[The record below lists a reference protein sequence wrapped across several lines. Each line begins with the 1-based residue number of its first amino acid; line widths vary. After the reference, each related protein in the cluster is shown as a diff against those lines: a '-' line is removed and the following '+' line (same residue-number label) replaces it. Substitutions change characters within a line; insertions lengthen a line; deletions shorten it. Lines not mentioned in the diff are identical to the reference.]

1 MVVNLPVLKPIESI
15 KTAFPC
21 VQIINKIFSFSFSTA
36 IRRYTICLQA
46 SILSQTEFQP
56 KLLASR
62 TISNAK
68 TDEIFTNLLIQH
80 GRKALIRSNNDETY
94 YSRSEELEYYGKVS
108 GTPVKHA
115 SEIFLG
121 VIDDQESANSILV
134 VGKAGIGKSLFCQKV
149 IRDWASNELFQP
161 RENTEIPN
169 LKFVYLL
176 TFRQLNLLENNC
188 VTLREILNWSSV
200 LDDKCNIDE
209 STFEYI
215 VKHPKQVMIILDG
228 FDEYSQQNYII
239 ENLEAYPN
247 DAKGKMPVAALCSK
261 LIKGKI
267 LRGAIV
273 MITSRPDE
281 SDKMGG
287 IRYKRYVEIAGFSA
301 EQVKEY
307 IKKYFKKNENMKN
320 AVLKHVM
327 NNENLVS
334 FAHIPMLCY
343 LLCFEMEYTLA
354 ESENPDDL
362 PVSTTDIY
370 TKLVDIFELKHCAE
384 SEYRQKEI
392 PEQFEPP
399 PVIKNTLDKLS
410 KLAAKLLLEG
420 KPTFDESEMEGDFEA
435 EEVNKLKGSGL
446 LYCGQPF
453 RTALI
458 RTTKHFS
465 FTHLTVQEFL
475 AARWFVK
482 EKRVPDKKCSDM
494 FFQFMAGVL
503 SSEGNEELMEKLIDS
518 PSMDSDLKMTCL
530 NEYQSKEF
538 AKKFIRNNPQAF
550 HNSDGLLALDGLS
563 DVDCIGVTFVLDIIS
578 ELNKEEAGE
587 AQNKCSDKFVT
598 VQKLKLRKSQLT
610 LSGIQRLCDSLNN
623 EHCLVCELNLLGITL
638 TNEFVDVITT
648 LVVGKLTTLSLK
660 DIEITDT
667 GIASLCEA
675 LQHPS
680 CKLTTLKL
688 RSNIISD
695 TVARN
700 LREALQHPSCKLTT
714 LKLRSNIISDTL
726 ARHLREALQH
736 PSCKL
741 TTLDLRSMTDT
752 GIASLCEALQYRSC
766 KLTTLKL
773 RSSIIS
779 DTGARNLCEALKH
792 PSCKLTA
799 LNLFGNDIADI
810 GVDRLCQAL
819 QHPSCKLTTLNLFG
833 NDITDTGVASLCKA
847 LEHPF
852 CKLTI
857 LNLANND
864 ITDIGVASLCKAL
877 QRPSCKL
884 TTLSLETIE
893 ITGKGVDSLCEALQ
907 HPSCKLTTLKLPSF
921 VTRGCWEDL
930 KAITQSHRPALNL
943 SFGSSLNIKS
953 ECL

>member
-80 GRKALIRSNNDETY
+80 GRKALIRNDEN

-108 GTPVKHA
+108 GTPVKHC

-121 VIDDQESANSILV
+121 MIDDRGSANSILV

-188 VTLREILNWSSV
+188 VTLREILNCCSA
-200 LDDKCNIDE
+200 LDDRCNIDD
-209 STFEYI
+209 STFKYI
-215 VKHPKQVMIILDG
+215 VKHPKEVMIILDG
-228 FDEYSQQNYII
+228 YDEYSQQDYIAG
-239 ENLEAYPN
+239 NLEEQHPN
-247 DAKGKMPVAALCSK
+247 DARRKMPVAALCSK

-267 LRGAIV
+267 LKGAIV

-453 RTALI
+453 RTASTT
-458 RTTKHFS
+458 TTKHFS

-482 EKRVPDKKCSDM
+482 ENCVPDEECSEM
-494 FFQFMAGVL
+494 VFQFMAGVL
-503 SSEGNEELMEKLIDS
+503 SNEGNEELMEKLLDS
-518 PSMDSDLKMTCL
+518 PFMHRNLKMTCL
-530 NEYQSKEF
+530 NEYQNKEF

-550 HNSDGLLALDGLS
+550 CNSDGVMAFEGLS
-563 DVDCIGVTFVLDIIS
+563 DVDCIGVSFVLDIIS

-610 LSGIQRLCDSLNN
+610 HSGIQRLYDSLNN

-638 TNEFVDVITT
+638 TKEFVDVITK

-660 DIEITDT
+660 DIKITDT

-688 RSNIISD
+688 RPNIISD
-695 TVARN
+695 TVACN
-700 LREALQHPSCKLTT
+700 LCEALQH
-714 LKLRSNIISDTL
+714 R
-726 ARHLREALQH
+726 
-736 PSCKL
+736 SCKL

-752 GIASLCEALQYRSC
+752 GIASLCEALQHRSC

-773 RSSIIS
+773 RSSNIS
-779 DTGARNLCEALKH
+779 DTCAGNLCEALKH

-799 LNLFGNDIADI
+799 LNLFGNDIDDI

-833 NDITDTGVASLCKA
+833 NEITNTGVASLCKA
-847 LEHPF
+847 LQHPS

-857 LNLANND
+857 LNLANNY

-877 QRPSCKL
+877 QCPSCKL

-943 SFGSSLNIKS
+943 SFGSSLNIK
-953 ECL
+953 

>member
-1 MVVNLPVLKPIESI
+1 M
-15 KTAFPC
+15 
-21 VQIINKIFSFSFSTA
+21 
-36 IRRYTICLQA
+36 
-46 SILSQTEFQP
+46 
-56 KLLASR
+56 
-62 TISNAK
+62 
-68 TDEIFTNLLIQH
+68 
-80 GRKALIRSNNDETY
+80 
-94 YSRSEELEYYGKVS
+94 
-108 GTPVKHA
+108 
-115 SEIFLG
+115 
-121 VIDDQESANSILV
+121 IDDQESANSILV

-149 IRDWASNELFQP
+149 IRDWANNKLLQALES
-161 RENTEIPN
+161 TEIPN

-188 VTLREILNWSSV
+188 VTLREILNCCSA
-200 LDDKCNIDE
+200 LDDKCDIDD

-215 VKHPKQVMIILDG
+215 LKHPKEVMIILDG
-228 FDEYSQQNYII
+228 YDEYSQQDYIAG
-239 ENLEAYPN
+239 NLEEQHPN
-247 DAKGKMPVAALCSK
+247 DARRKMPVAALCSK

-267 LRGAIV
+267 LKGAIV

-287 IRYKRYVEIAGFSA
+287 IRFKRYVEIAGFSS

-307 IKKYFKKNENMKN
+307 IEKYFKKNENMKN

-343 LLCFEMEYTLA
+343 LLCFEMEYTLT
-354 ESENPDDL
+354 ESENPDDF
-362 PVSTTDIY
+362 PVSTTDVY

-392 PEQFEPP
+392 PEQFKPP

-530 NEYQSKEF
+530 NEYQSKKF

-550 HNSDGLLALDGLS
+550 YNSDGLLALDGLS

-587 AQNKCSDKFVT
+587 AQRKCSDKFVT
-598 VQKLKLRKSQLT
+598 VKELKLSGSHLT
-610 LSGIQRLCDSLNN
+610 LSGIQRVCNSLNN
-623 EHCLVCELNLLGITL
+623 EHCLVSELNLSVSNL
-638 TNEFVDVITT
+638 TDECVDVVNR
-648 LVVGKLTTLSLK
+648 LVVKKLTTLSMEYIK
-660 DIEITDT
+660 ITDT
-667 GIASLCEA
+667 GVAMLSEALQHPSCELITLNLGDNEIIDTRVAVLSEALKHPSCKLTTLNLGGNEITDAGVATLCEA

-680 CKLTTLKL
+680 CKLTTLNL
-688 RSNIISD
+688 EVNEISD
-695 TVARN
+695 TGVAR
-700 LREALQHPSCKLTT
+700 
-714 LKLRSNIISDTL
+714 
-726 ARHLREALQH
+726 
-736 PSCKL
+736 
-741 TTLDLRSMTDT
+741 
-752 GIASLCEALQYRSC
+752 LCEALQHR
-766 KLTTLKL
+766 
-773 RSSIIS
+773 
-779 DTGARNLCEALKH
+779 
-792 PSCKLTA
+792 
-799 LNLFGNDIADI
+799 
-810 GVDRLCQAL
+810 
-819 QHPSCKLTTLNLFG
+819 SCKLTTLNLGG
-833 NDITDTGVASLCKA
+833 NKIS
-847 LEHPF
+847 
-852 CKLTI
+852 
-857 LNLANND
+857 
-864 ITDIGVASLCKAL
+864 DIGVASLCQAL
-877 QRPSCKL
+877 QHLSCKL
-884 TTLSLETIE
+884 TI
-893 ITGKGVDSLCEALQ
+893 
-907 HPSCKLTTLKLPSF
+907 
-921 VTRGCWEDL
+921 
-930 KAITQSHRPALNL
+930 
-943 SFGSSLNIKS
+943 
-953 ECL
+953 